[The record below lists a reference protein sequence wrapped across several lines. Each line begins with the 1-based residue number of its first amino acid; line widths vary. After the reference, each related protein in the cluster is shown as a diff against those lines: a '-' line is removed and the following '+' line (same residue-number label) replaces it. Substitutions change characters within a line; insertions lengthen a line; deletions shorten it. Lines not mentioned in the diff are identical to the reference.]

1 MSLSLSCAGFL
12 WLCAAACRPGPGVLP
27 WVRSEALEVICG
39 WWGPW
44 GWESLLQLYRL
55 APSGCP
61 TGCAVGAPA
70 VSGGR
75 FLPITMALGSGA
87 SPSLSAG
94 KTSSSV
100 FPQGLGVVAWGR
112 APTAFRPQ
120 RRQHANHTS
129 PLLSEIQSHWV

>member
-61 TGCAVGAPA
+61 T
-70 VSGGR
+70 
-75 FLPITMALGSGA
+75 
-87 SPSLSAG
+87 
-94 KTSSSV
+94 
-100 FPQGLGVVAWGR
+100 
-112 APTAFRPQ
+112 AFRPQ